1 MIRRGL
7 WQAATIRGH
16 PSSGRD
22 YAEAVAE
29 TSHSQKKKLV
39 QSHFRKENGQQAG
52 GEDGS
57 KDSGKKDIRY
67 RETSGDAGEA
77 LDSAR
82 EKIKKKQKRERLHKE
97 QKKQASRL
105 SFGDDESGM
114 VHGAGVGIGKK
125 AASAASH
132 SISAYAHGKV
142 YEAEQDNS
150 AAEGAH
156 RAEVMA
162 EHSLRYA
169 MRISHRMVQRKRSR
183 WRESPEGEG
192 VKSRLRFEASQEAA
206 ESTGKQLEKTGQAE
220 KTIRKKFW
228 QKQRIKKSYQAA
240 KRGEQTTAEAA
251 KATQSVFDRMP
262 AQSCPRFICLSRK
275 EGI

>member
-1 MIRRGL
+1 M
-7 WQAATIRGH
+7 
-16 PSSGRD
+16 
-22 YAEAVAE
+22 
-29 TSHSQKKKLV
+29 
-39 QSHFRKENGQQAG
+39 
-52 GEDGS
+52 
-57 KDSGKKDIRY
+57 
-67 RETSGDAGEA
+67 
-77 LDSAR
+77 
-82 EKIKKKQKRERLHKE
+82 
-97 QKKQASRL
+97 
-105 SFGDDESGM
+105 
-114 VHGAGVGIGKK
+114 
-125 AASAASH
+125 
-132 SISAYAHGKV
+132 
-142 YEAEQDNS
+142 AEQ
-150 AAEGAH
+150 
-156 RAEVMA
+156 
-162 EHSLRYA
+162 SLRYA
-169 MRISHRMVQRKRSR
+169 MRISHRMVQRKLSR